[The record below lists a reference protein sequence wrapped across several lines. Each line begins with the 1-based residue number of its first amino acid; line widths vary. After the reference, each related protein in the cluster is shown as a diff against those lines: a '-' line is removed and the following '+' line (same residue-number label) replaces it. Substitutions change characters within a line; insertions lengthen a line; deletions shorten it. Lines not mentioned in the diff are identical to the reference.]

1 MHTKIKNNIF
11 PLAGSST
18 PLKLGYPQLGE
29 HRSQWPKHDDKKI
42 KNGVVQYDRKLCSV
56 VDPKLFIPYPDPAL
70 NYQSSGSGQTFRIH
84 ADPDSDPQH

>member
-1 MHTKIKNNIF
+1 MEHSFFRTEKNVTYRTEKNGV
-11 PLAGSST
+11 PN
-18 PLKLGYPQLGE
+18 P
-29 HRSQWPKHDDKKI
+29 D

-70 NYQSSGSGQTFRIH
+70 NYPSSGSEQTFRIH